1 MKRCFRD
8 RELFLSNN
16 IKLKSL
22 DEYHDIYDYFDF
34 HKIINNNKANLKYIA
49 TKANKLIFKATECKP
64 QFLISVNFCNH
75 GKYQPVNIK
84 VAQLLNQNEIEKI
97 TLHVLL
103 PYTAF
108 ITEIKPFVDLIDKNI
123 VNKKDK
129 QYKKL
134 IKNYHNNKYRDTVTV
149 LISEIA
155 TEGDL
160 LNFIKKN
167 YRTFSIKTWKVLFF
181 QVVSTLA
188 VIQNVLSSSSHND
201 FTSGDILLTKIKK
214 KKGKKFMYVIN
225 KNKYIVPI
233 IEYQIKLWNFDV
245 SSMAIKNN
253 NSYNKYCDLHYF
265 CNSIINEYK
274 NINVSYIP
282 LEVLQFLTR
291 IVPNKYKT
299 GKYVTA
305 SGHINNNIE
314 YTTPNKVLV
323 KDRFFDEFKHCNCVK
338 KKREKQRKKREK
350 HEEKIVKEEDIQYK
364 KCCNIL

>member
-1 MKRCFRD
+1 MNKRFRD
-8 RELFLSNN
+8 RKLFLSNN
-16 IKLKSL
+16 TKLKSL

-34 HKIINNNKANLKYIA
+34 HKIINNNNAKLKYVA
-49 TKANKLIFKATECKP
+49 TKSNKLIFKATECKP
-64 QFLISVNFCNH
+64 QFLISVDFCNH

-84 VAQLLNQNEIEKI
+84 VAQLLNQHTIEKI
-97 TLHVLL
+97 TPHILL

-108 ITEIKPFVDLIDKNI
+108 ITEIKPFVDLINKNI

-167 YRTFSIKTWKVLFF
+167 YSTFSIKTWKILFF

-188 VIQNVLSSSSHND
+188 VIQNILSSSLHDD
-201 FTSGDILLTKIKK
+201 FASGDILLTKIRKK
-214 KKGKKFMYVIN
+214 KNKKFMYVIN

-233 IEYQIKLWNFDV
+233 IEYQIKLWNFNV
-245 SSMAIKNN
+245 SSMSIKNN
-253 NSYNKYCDLHYF
+253 HSYNKYCDLHYF
-265 CNSIINEYK
+265 CNSLINEYK
-274 NINVSYIP
+274 HINVSYIP
-282 LEVLQFLTR
+282 SEVVQFLTR

-305 SGHINNNIE
+305 SGHIKNNIE
-314 YTTPNKVLV
+314 YTTPNKVLT
-323 KDRFFDEFKHCNCVK
+323 KDCFFDEFRYCNCVK
-338 KKREKQRKKREK
+338 KKREKQRKKILK
-350 HEEKIVKEEDIQYK
+350 KEDVEYK